1 MRRDC
6 AALLCAGV
14 LLLSGCSS
22 PIQPSRPADTET
34 PQVFTLEL
42 GTETNETATPSNDS
56 TTTERASPEAT
67 ASDDGSVM
75 SETPIGTAETGDDD
89 A

>member
-6 AALLCAGV
+6 AALLCAGA

-22 PIQPSRPADTET
+22 PTQQPRPADTET
-34 PQVFTLEL
+34 PEVFTLEL
-42 GTETNETATPSNDS
+42 GTETNEAATPSNDS
-56 TTTERASPEAT
+56 TATERASPKAT
-67 ASDDGSVM
+67 ASDDGSTT
-75 SETPIGTAETGDDD
+75 SETATRTVETGDGD